1 MIILSNF
8 KEIYLQTDE
17 KTAKKI
23 SRFLSLVLRHKPET
37 VNVVL
42 DKQGFTDIDVLL
54 KNINEFGRLPFLITR
69 EAIDEV
75 VVNNDKKR
83 FEFSADGTQI
93 RAVQG
98 HSTPMVDR
106 DYPIKTPPNPL
117 YHGTAR
123 QFLPNIAKEGLIAKT
138 RHLVHLSA
146 TSETARK
153 VGARHGKVRLL
164 KIDTEQMLKDGFVFY
179 QAENG
184 VWLTKSV
191 PSQYLTTFDG
201 QTLDA
206 LLDDKFKNQ

>member
-1 MIILSNF
+1 M
-8 KEIYLQTDE
+8 QTDE
-17 KTAKKI
+17 KIAKKI
-23 SRFLSLVLRHKPET
+23 SKFLSLILRHKPEIVKVT
-37 VNVVL
+37 L
-42 DKQGFTDIDVLL
+42 DKQGFTNIDVLL
-54 KNINEFGRLPFLITR
+54 NHINKFGNLPFLITR

-75 VVNNDKKR
+75 VANNDKKR

-123 QFLPNIAKEGLIAKT
+123 QFLPNIAKEGLIGKT
-138 RHLVHLSA
+138 RHLVHLSE
-146 TSETARK
+146 SLETAKK

-164 KIDTEQMLKDGFVFY
+164 KIDTEKMLKDGFVFY

-184 VWLTKSV
+184 VWLTKTV

-206 LLDDKFKNQ
+206 LLDDKFKN